1 MQSKNFK
8 CPGIFDRVT
17 QGLCFP
23 FLFISYNLQN
33 GVKMFVTMT
42 EKRREKRDEVLS
54 FTKSILQ
61 ITSKAL
67 WFPDKADEKQKYAF
81 A

>member
-8 CPGIFDRVT
+8 CSGIFDRVT

-23 FLFISYNLQN
+23 FLLISYNLQN

-42 EKRREKRDEVLS
+42 EKKREKRDEVLS

-61 ITSKAL
+61 ITFKAL